1 MPAFFM
7 QASHAGEVSILMT
20 LLAQLQL
27 QLHFTPAGSMQ
38 LRDGHEHLRMLCIG
52 YTVNSGVHAK

>member
-1 MPAFFM
+1 MPTFYM
-7 QASHAGEVSILMT
+7 QVSHAGEVPFLMT

-38 LRDGHEHLRMLCIG
+38 LRDGHEHLRMVCIG
-52 YTVNSGVHAK
+52 CTVNSDVHAK